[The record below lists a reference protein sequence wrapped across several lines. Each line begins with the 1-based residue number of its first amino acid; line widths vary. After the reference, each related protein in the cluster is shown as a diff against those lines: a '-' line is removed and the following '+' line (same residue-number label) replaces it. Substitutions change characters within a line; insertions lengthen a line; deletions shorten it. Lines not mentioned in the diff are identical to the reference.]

1 MNIQLLISGVSLG
14 AVYALVAVGFAVVF
28 SVLKFSN
35 FAHGG
40 MISACAYIGY
50 YFQRAFQ
57 PPPPI
62 YVTILF
68 TALVGVLLSFVI
80 DAVAYRRLRLKQSPN
95 IYYFLASIT
104 MSILIV
110 NLITIF
116 FGKNLYAFPPIFE
129 KTTFFVGTI
138 RFSSM
143 DTLILAISLIIL
155 LTLIFLID
163 RTRIGLAIRSVAIN
177 PQVSRLMGINPD
189 VTIMTVF
196 AIAGALAGISGV
208 LLSMKL
214 SVYPTLGSQMM
225 LKGFIA
231 SVIGG
236 LGSLGG
242 AIAAAII
249 LGIVEIFITFLFGS
263 LWTPILTF
271 VLTLLFLAIR
281 PAGIAGKFAQE
292 KV

>member
-1 MNIQLLISGVSLG
+1 MSIQLLISGISLG

-40 MISACAYIGY
+40 MISACAYAAF
-50 YFQRAFQ
+50 YFQRAFAS
-57 PPPPI
+57 PPPF

-68 TALVGVLLSFVI
+68 SAGFGILLSFLI
-80 DAVAYRRLRLKQSPN
+80 DTVAYRRLRAKQSPN

-110 NLITIF
+110 NILTIF

-129 KTTFFVGTI
+129 STTFFIGSM
-138 RFSSM
+138 RFSSI
-143 DTLILAISLIIL
+143 DTLILFVSIAILIA
-155 LTLIFLID
+155 LIYLID
-163 RTRIGLAIRSVAIN
+163 HTRIGLAIRSVAIN
-177 PQVSRLMGINPD
+177 PQTSKLMGVNPD
-189 VTIMTVF
+189 ATIMAVF
-196 AIAGALAGISGV
+196 AIAGALAGVSGV
-208 LLSMKL
+208 LLAMKL

-225 LKGFIA
+225 IKGFVA

-242 AIAAAII
+242 AIMAALL
-249 LGIVEIFITFLFGS
+249 LGIVEMFLTFYLGSLSTPIVLFGAM
-263 LWTPILTF
+263 L
-271 VLTLLFLAIR
+271 VFLAVR
-281 PAGIAGKFAQE
+281 PSGIAGKFAQE

>member
-1 MNIQLLISGVSLG
+1 MSIQLLISGISLG

-28 SVLKFSN
+28 SVMKFSN

-40 MISACAYIGY
+40 MISACAYAAF
-50 YFQRAFQ
+50 YFQRAFT

-62 YVTILF
+62 YITILF
-68 TALVGVLLSFVI
+68 SAAFGVLLSLVI
-80 DAVAYRRLRLKQSPN
+80 DTIAYRRLRTKQSPN

-110 NLITIF
+110 NFLTIF
-116 FGKNLYAFPPIFE
+116 YGKNLYAFPPIFSS
-129 KTTFFVGTI
+129 TTFHIGSI

-143 DTLILAISLIIL
+143 DTLILLISLGIL
-155 LTLIFLID
+155 AILVFFID
-163 RTRIGLAIRSVAIN
+163 KTRVGLAIRSVAIN
-177 PQVSRLMGINPD
+177 PQVSKLMGINPD

-196 AIAGALAGISGV
+196 AITSALAGISGV
-208 LLSMKL
+208 LLAMKL

-225 LKGFIA
+225 IKGFVA

-236 LGSLGG
+236 LGSLSG
-242 AIAAAII
+242 AIIAAIF
-249 LGIVEIFITFLFGS
+249 LGIFEIFLTFYLGSLSTPIVLFGAM
-263 LWTPILTF
+263 L
-271 VLTLLFLAIR
+271 VFLAVR
-281 PAGIAGKFAQE
+281 PSGIAGRFAQE